1 MLAPL
6 RVRLLLRFVTRL
18 TFYTPASVVVRAAL
32 ARSRAAPRAPHI
44 FGAARGVAQ
53 PSHGAAGQ
61 RAESATE
68 CNRLNGAGARRFWQR
83 ASLAASRASLA
94 RWTAVPRAALAATQ
108 FLIAGPGELAR
119 GARYLRSLAA
129 LRLRSLASPTGPTRW
144 RRRSTRRSRLTTMA
158 R

>member
-119 GARYLRSLAA
+119 GARYLRSVAT
-129 LRLRSLASPTGPTRW
+129 LRLRPVPRPKGPTRW
-144 RRRSTRRSRLTTMA
+144 RRRSTRRSRPTTMA